1 MTEQEI
7 IEGNKLIAE
16 FMDYEHDDNDED
28 SVTYCCDHLVNI
40 SEVAHWESSIDDWT
54 SWLRADEMKF
64 HSSWDWLMPVF
75 KKIWE
80 SIDQFQYDDEPYLYI
95 TEEIFHPD
103 YLLSDFINNNI
114 EGVWNRCVEFIKW
127 YNKSKEVPM
136 K

>member
-1 MTEQEI
+1 MTDKEI

-16 FMDYEHDDNDED
+16 IMGYIINPANEWYNFEGACMGNMRTPVFDLKYH
-28 SVTYCCDHLVNI
+28 
-40 SEVAHWESSIDDWT
+40 A
-54 SWLRADEMKF
+54 SWNR
-64 HSSWDWLMPVF
+64 LMPVF

-114 EGVWNRCVEFIKW
+114 ESVWNRCVEFIKW
-127 YNKSKEVPM
+127 YNEQKEGGVNEI